1 MFTAVCNDSVVNSQV
16 RVKNAARN
24 LRTSSNLSIDN
35 EVEMEDTDS
44 KLTGFSLIGGKSV
57 EDRGAGFHGV
67 NPTDASRLEP
77 LFFSATNKNVELAA
91 SLAAD
96 AFPAFSVLS
105 GQARAAFL
113 RAIAENLAGGGASIV
128 DRAHLET
135 GLPLPRLQ
143 GELGRTVGQLKMF
156 AEVLEEGSW
165 LDARIDEADPSRK
178 PAPRPDIRS
187 MLRPLG
193 PVAVFGA
200 SNFPLAFSV
209 AGGDTASALAAGNPV
224 IVKAHPAHPGTSE
237 LVGKL
242 IQKAVKDSNLPPG
255 VFSLLFDAAIDVGIA
270 LVKHPAVKA
279 VAFTGSAAGG
289 QALMRLAAERPEPIP
304 CYAEMGS
311 TNPLF
316 ILPGAMRERRGAL
329 AQGLL
334 GSFTLGSGQ
343 FCTKPGL
350 VFIPRQDVAEFV
362 QGLQSSVD
370 VLAPHGMLTHAI
382 AARYSKSVQKRAD
395 EGSAQVIA
403 NAKTT
408 VEENCAAGV
417 ATVFEVSL
425 DEFLTD
431 PQLEEEVF
439 GPTTLLITYGEKE
452 AVLMAAEKLHGH
464 LTATIHGTDED
475 LANADD
481 LIRVL
486 EKKVGRILFNGYP
499 TGVEVCH
506 AMVHG
511 GPYPATSDGRSTS
524 VGSRAIFRFTRPVC
538 YQDCP
543 DKSLPAELQ
552 RANPLAVM
560 RLVNGKL
567 TRDSQL

>member
-1 MFTAVCNDSVVNSQV
+1 
-16 RVKNAARN
+16 
-24 LRTSSNLSIDN
+24 
-35 EVEMEDTDS
+35 MENTES
-44 KLTGFSLIGGKSV
+44 RLAGFSLIGGKSV
-57 EDRGAGFHGV
+57 EARGAGLNGI
-67 NPTDASRLEP
+67 NPANNLRLEP
-77 LFFSATNKNVELAA
+77 LFFSATSENIDLAA
-91 SLAAD
+91 SLAKA
-96 AFPAFSVLS
+96 AFPIFANQS
-105 GQARAAFL
+105 GHARARLL
-113 RAIAENLAGGGASIV
+113 RAVGENLAAEGPAII

-143 GELGRTVGQLKMF
+143 GELGRTIGQLKMF

-165 LDARIDEADPSRK
+165 VDARIDEADPSRK

-187 MLRPLG
+187 MLRPVG

-209 AGGDTASALAAGNPV
+209 AGGDTASALAGGNPV

-237 LVGKL
+237 LVGKMV
-242 IQKAVKDSNLPPG
+242 QKAVKENGLPAG
-255 VFSLLFDAAIDVGIA
+255 VFSLLFDAFVEVGIA

-279 VAFTGSAAGG
+279 VAFTGSAAAG

-311 TNPLF
+311 TNPMF
-316 ILPGAMRERRGAL
+316 ILPGALRERGGTL
-329 AQGLL
+329 AQGLV

-350 VFIPRQDVAEFV
+350 VFVPQREVEEFV
-362 QGLQSSVD
+362 QSLKNSVSA
-370 VLAPHGMLTHAI
+370 LGPHGMLNQAI
-382 AARYSKSVQKRAD
+382 ATRYTSSVRKRMD
-395 EGSAQVIA
+395 EGSVQVIA
-403 NAKTT
+403 GGGTI
-408 VEENCAAGV
+408 VEEKCAAGLP
-417 ATVFEVSL
+417 AVFEVSL
-425 DEFLTD
+425 EEFLAD
-431 PQLEEEVF
+431 PELEEEIF
-439 GPTTLLITYGEKE
+439 GPTTLVVTYGAKE
-452 AVLMAAEKLHGH
+452 AILDAAEKLHGH
-464 LTATIHGTDED
+464 LTATIHGTEED

-481 LIRVL
+481 LIRIL

-524 VGSRAIFRFTRPVC
+524 VGSRAILRFARPVC

-543 DKSLPAELQ
+543 EASLPAELRRQ
-552 RANPLAVM
+552 NPLSVM
-560 RLVNGKL
+560 RIVNGKL
-567 TRDSQL
+567 TREAQS